1 MISRTSDYLSQIR
14 ASERGPL
21 AFVILAATGQDIR
34 LCTNCSS
41 CEHLTSPKMDLGIG
55 ELMQAAAANR
65 VRVLSC
71 RTLWNCEELLE
82 TPPICHVGLDIAAII
97 LALQRESIRRGYD
110 PKRGQVNHG

>member
-14 ASERGPL
+14 TSERGPL
-21 AFVILAATGQDIR
+21 AFVILAATGQDVR
-34 LCTNCSS
+34 LCTNCST
-41 CEHLTSPKMDLGIG
+41 CEHLTSPKMDLSIG

-97 LALQRESIRRGYD
+97 VALQRESLRRGYD
-110 PKRGQVNHG
+110 SGGGQVNHG